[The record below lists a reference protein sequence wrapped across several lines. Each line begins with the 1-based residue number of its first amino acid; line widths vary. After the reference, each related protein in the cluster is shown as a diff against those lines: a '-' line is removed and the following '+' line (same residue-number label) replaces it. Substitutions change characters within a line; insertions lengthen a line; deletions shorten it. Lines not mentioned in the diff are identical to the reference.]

1 MYKQIRFFIKN
12 IFRIAI
18 TFLVS
23 LIFKRDK
30 NILIMGQRKPKVK
43 IIKTQ
48 NDYFMHNT
56 KYLFLYLNQTKQD
69 NLKLIYLCD
78 DKKMLKTFYDK
89 GYKNVYPRK
98 SIKGIYY
105 ALKAKYWLY
114 DDSKFSV
121 FNEILSGKAI
131 CINLWHGI
139 PLKKIGYDITGN
151 YKKYNKFQKKLYDL
165 LRDKDSYY
173 NVNSE
178 YEQYYY
184 ESAFLTPPENIN
196 ILGSPRLDVLLND
209 IPNADLFM
217 EKDCN
222 AVKNYKKQG
231 KKIFIYMPTFRDTGK
246 DISSWLKSE
255 NLKQFLQKNNI
266 ILVCKLHF
274 ADKNSLNFEL
284 TENFYKMDNDSDV
297 YQILKYTDCLISD
310 YSSVYFDYL
319 LLDKPILYYVP
330 DLEEYQKKCR
340 GFYESYEELTAGRK
354 SINEEELL
362 SAMQDVINGIDNYK
376 EQRKALRNKMFVH
389 QDGKNCERIVEWI
402 KSLD

>member
-12 IFRIAI
+12 IFRILI
-18 TFLVS
+18 TFLIS

-30 NILIMGQRKPKVK
+30 NILIMGQRKPNVK

-56 KYLFLYLNQTKQD
+56 KYLFLYLNQIEQD
-69 NLKLIYLCD
+69 NLKIIYLCD

-89 GYKNVYPRK
+89 GYNNVYPRK

-114 DDSKFSV
+114 DDAKFSV
-121 FNEILSGKAI
+121 FNDILSGGSI

-139 PLKKIGYDITGN
+139 PLKKIGYDITN
-151 YKKYNKFQKKLYDL
+151 IITNLKPLLLKIFAFIKQKD
-165 LRDKDSYY
+165 DYY

-178 YEQYYY
+178 YEKACY
-184 ESAFLTPPENIN
+184 ETAFYTKKDNIK
-196 ILGSPRLDVLLND
+196 LFGSPRLDVLCND

-217 EKDCN
+217 EKDFN
-222 AVKNYKKQG
+222 AIKTFKEQG

-246 DISSWLKSE
+246 DISGWLKSE

-297 YQILKYTDCLISD
+297 YPILKYTDCLITD

-319 LLDKPILYYVP
+319 LLDKPTLYYIP
-330 DLEEYQKKCR
+330 DLDEYQEKCR
-340 GFYESYEELTAGRK
+340 GFYGPYEELTAGIK
-354 SINEEELL
+354 SKNEGELL
-362 SAMQDVINGIDNYK
+362 SAMQDVIDGIDNYK
-376 EQRKALRNKMFVH
+376 EQRKILRDKMFKY
-389 QDGKNCERIVEWI
+389 QDGKNCERIIEWI
-402 KSLD
+402 KRLD